1 MKVVRKTILDKIN
14 EEIDKDPDNIVR
26 IELNSEEF
34 EELLKLVPLNCSSVS
49 KHLITD
55 YPQLIS
61 SYIVYEGTCIQTH
74 ESYE

>member
-14 EEIDKDPDNIVR
+14 EEIDKDPDSIVR

-34 EELLKLVPLNCSSVS
+34 KQLRKLVPLSCNSVS
-49 KHLITD
+49 KHSITNS
-55 YPQLIS
+55 PQLQG
-61 SYIVYEGTCIQTH
+61 SYIVYEGICIQTP